1 MIRINLLPI
10 KQDRKKEAIRNQLL
24 LGGLAIVVELV
35 IGAVYFMSVDS
46 DVKQQRNVNDSLNTQ
61 ITQIESS
68 ISEHNKIL
76 KDIEEFE
83 KRQAAI
89 DALVAA
95 RTGPVYVM
103 LEISRILSRNGRPT
117 INNEAYQALIK
128 ENPVRGYDEDW
139 DYRRIWIQSFKE
151 KDRNITIMGQGIT
164 HEDVA
169 EFLRRLSLSEFFVS
183 SELVSTSLAKPD
195 VKLAGVEAKAV
206 DQVVSFSVIGSV
218 KYK

>member
-10 KQDRKKEAIRNQLL
+10 KHDRKKEATRNQLA
-24 LGGLAIVVELV
+24 LGILVIIVELV
-35 IGAVYFMSVDS
+35 IGIFIYMNMDS
-46 DVKQQRNVNDSLNTQ
+46 KVQEQKNLNGSLERQ
-61 ITQIESS
+61 IAQIESE
-68 ISEHNKIL
+68 IAEHNKIIA
-76 KDIEEFE
+76 DIAEFE

-89 DALVAA
+89 DGLVAA
-95 RTGPVYVM
+95 RTGPVFVM

-117 INNEAYQALIK
+117 INNDAYQALIK

-139 DYRRIWIQSFKE
+139 DYRRIWIKSFKE
-151 KDRNITIMGQGIT
+151 KDRNITILGQGIT

-169 EFLRRLSLSEFFVS
+169 EFLRRLSLSDFFVS
-183 SELVSTSLAKPD
+183 SELVSTSLSKPD
-195 VKLAGVEAKAV
+195 VAITGVNLKAV